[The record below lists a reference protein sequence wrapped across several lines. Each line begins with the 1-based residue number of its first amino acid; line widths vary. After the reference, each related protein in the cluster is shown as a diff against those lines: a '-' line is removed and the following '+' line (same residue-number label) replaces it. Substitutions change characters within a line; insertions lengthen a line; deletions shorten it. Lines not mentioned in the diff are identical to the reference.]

1 MPSLSYPIF
10 EAKKKKKN
18 PLKRM
23 LNKFGQDKMK
33 KLIISNEMMPTLL
46 IYSWEEKKN
55 EWVTIKILK

>member
-10 EAKKKKKN
+10 EEKKKKN

-46 IYSWEEKKN
+46 IYRWEEKKN